1 MRSNDRVHAV
11 ARRPPSVFGDNQ
23 FPRVRV
29 ERGEG
34 GLDRNL
40 YLPGCGRLRPGRR
53 IYRPMPDQE
62 HRPTGSDA
70 GRQALHQLFDGSC
83 HVHVE
88 ADNEVVGG
96 SSRRPRRKIGL
107 DPVDAPRDV
116 DSHGV
121 GCRAGMVQ
129 SRRGEV
135 DCRDVPP
142 PAPQARVPPRRGRSP
157 HRPHVRDATRRSR
170 RSTGRSVAA
179 ALHDRRG
186 RVEPSPNGLPKRA
199 GRERS
204 RPCAQCGGRTRAS
217 SAQVEV
223 HSRRLAQNGWGSSTS
238 QSCGWKLS
246 TADSPANRS
255 TTTGRSTSSWPDGE
269 RST

>member
-121 GCRAGMVQ
+121 GCRAGMIQ

-142 PAPQARVPPRRGRSP
+142 PRRKPECLR
-157 HRPHVRDATRRSR
+157 A
-170 RSTGRSVAA
+170 VAA
-179 ALHDRRG
+179 ARIDRTSG
-186 RVEPSPNGLPKRA
+186 T
-199 GRERS
+199 
-204 RPCAQCGGRTRAS
+204 Q
-217 SAQVEV
+217 
-223 HSRRLAQNGWGSSTS
+223 LADLDDQLGV
-238 QSCGWKLS
+238 
-246 TADSPANRS
+246 R
-255 TTTGRSTSSWPDGE
+255 WPL
-269 RST
+269 RFTIAVVA